1 MKIRIGG
8 KLAATSLLT
17 ASLVAGIVWNQWS
30 ANRSIL
36 EATGAV
42 GREQTI
48 LDGITFAQIALGHMQ
63 TNLKTVTYTDDAKE
77 AAAAV
82 AAIRKAA
89 TDADAALKQP
99 IAIALKPDV
108 LVQTRDSLDR
118 FAKTA
123 ETFSRTGRADL
134 RGERVDAA
142 QAEALRQDL
151 GAIATSAEKD
161 IGESVTNAKFFTGQ
175 AVEAVR
181 GEIASASMFGL
192 VSGATTLLVLLGTA
206 LFLMLNIARPVRRI
220 GQVLYALAEGRTE
233 IGIPYADRAD
243 EIGDNAR
250 AAQTF
255 RTNLLQM
262 RDLEASTTEARAAA
276 EIQRK
281 EAMREMADHFEAA
294 IGGIVGQV
302 SSAAT
307 ELQATSETMTATAT
321 EAASQSTTVSAAADQ
336 AASNV
341 GTVAAAAEQLGT
353 SVQEIGRQVDGSAG
367 LAKAAV
373 GEAAQTAT
381 LVQHLSTA
389 AARIGDVVGMINTLA
404 SQTNLLA
411 LNATIE
417 AARAGEAGRG
427 FAVVAAEVK
436 ELATQTAKATDEI
449 GSQIGQIQGATQEAV
464 KAISGITSRI
474 NEISEVSGSIAAAVE
489 QQGAATREIVRIVAQ
504 AATGA
509 NEVTSNIA
517 GVARASEETGAA
529 ASQVLSSA
537 SELSRQSERLSAEVA
552 RFLTTVRAA

>member
-30 ANRSIL
+30 ANRRIL

-48 LDGITFAQIALGHMQ
+48 LDGITFAQIALGQMQ
-63 TNLKTVTYTDDAKE
+63 SNVKTVTYTQNAQE

-82 AAIRKAA
+82 EAIRKAA
-89 TDADAALKQP
+89 AEAGAALKQP

-108 LVQTRDSLDR
+108 LVQTRDALDR
-118 FAKTA
+118 YARTA

-134 RGERVDAA
+134 RGERVDVA
-142 QAEALRQDL
+142 QAAALRQDL
-151 GAIATSAEKD
+151 GAIATAAD
-161 IGESVTNAKFFTGQ
+161 QVIGESVKNAKFFTGQ

-181 GEIASASMFGL
+181 GEIASASAFGL
-192 VSGATTLLVLLGTA
+192 ASGAATLLVLLGTA

-233 IGIPYADRAD
+233 IEIPYADRGD

-262 RDLEASTTEARAAA
+262 RDLEASTAETRAAA
-276 EIQRK
+276 EVQRR
-281 EAMREMADHFEAA
+281 EAMRDLADRFEAA

-373 GEAAQTAT
+373 GEAAQTAA

-389 AARIGDVVGMINTLA
+389 AGRIGDVVGMINTLA

-449 GSQIGQIQGATQEAV
+449 GSQIGQIQGATHEAV
-464 KAISGITSRI
+464 KAISGITGRI
-474 NEISEVSGSIAAAVE
+474 NEISEVSASIAAAVE
-489 QQGAATREIVRIVAQ
+489 QQGAATREIVRNVAQ

-537 SELSRQSERLSAEVA
+537 SELSRQSERLSAEVT